1 MEASAEK
8 LRPQVVREIALWW
21 QGRLDAASDG
31 DDHLPESPPLPEVMS
46 RFGCSEEE
54 ALRGLCV
61 GEYRHFGSVE

>member
-1 MEASAEK
+1 MDTATDP
-8 LRPQVVREIALWW
+8 LRPRVVWEIARWW

-31 DDHLPESPPLPEVMS
+31 EDHLPESPPLPEVMS

-61 GEYRHFGSVE
+61 GEHRHFGSVE